1 MMWKC
6 VHIMQKSYSKTGL
19 IYWHFELLMWPWSW
33 TQQSNL
39 FTRYCQKTKSG
50 SKRITGSQDT
60 AYFEYMSPYSWLDLC
75 QQQNHFKTAK
85 HFFFLFSPF
94 TLCLL
99 MMHHHTKFG
108 YKRMQNM
115 EDMLFQTK
123 PRHSNSNIHTPPN
136 FIKGAWIYANSWPFL
151 IHTHNTDLLSIYNIG
166 CTILLIFFID
176 FFSVRTWE
184 SGESLLLLFCCS
196 N

>member
-6 VHIMQKSYSKTGL
+6 VHTMPKSYSKIGL
-19 IYWHFELLMWPWSW
+19 IYRHFELLMWPWSW

-39 FTRYCQKTKSG
+39 FTRYCHQTKSG

-60 AYFEYMSPYSWLDLC
+60 VYFEYMSPYSWLDLC

-85 HFFFLFSPF
+85 DFFLLPPPPPPH

-108 YKRMQNM
+108 YKRLQNTEDICSSRQTPDTAIPISTLPPTSLRGHEYMQTHY
-115 EDMLFQTK
+115 LF
-123 PRHSNSNIHTPPN
+123 
-136 FIKGAWIYANSWPFL
+136 
-151 IHTHNTDLLSIYNIG
+151 
-166 CTILLIFFID
+166 
-176 FFSVRTWE
+176 
-184 SGESLLLLFCCS
+184 
-196 N
+196 

>member
-6 VHIMQKSYSKTGL
+6 VHTMPKSYSKIGL
-19 IYWHFELLMWPWSW
+19 IYRHFELLMWPWSW

-39 FTRYCQKTKSG
+39 FTRYCHQTKSG

-60 AYFEYMSPYSWLDLC
+60 VYFEYMSPYSWLDLC

-85 HFFFLFSPF
+85 DFFLLPPPPPPH
-94 TLCLL
+94 TLPTDDAPPYQIWLQ
-99 MMHHHTKFG
+99 KVAK
-108 YKRMQNM
+108 YRRY
-115 EDMLFQTK
+115 MLFQTN

-136 FIKGAWIYANSWPFL
+136 FIKGAWIYANSLPFL

-166 CTILLIFFID
+166 CMILLI
-176 FFSVRTWE
+176 
-184 SGESLLLLFCCS
+184 
-196 N
+196 